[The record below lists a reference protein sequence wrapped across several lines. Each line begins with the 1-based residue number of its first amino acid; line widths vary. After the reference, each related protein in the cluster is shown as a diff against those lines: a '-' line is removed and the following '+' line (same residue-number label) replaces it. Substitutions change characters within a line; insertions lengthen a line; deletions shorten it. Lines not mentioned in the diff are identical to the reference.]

1 MKKKK
6 NENYL
11 DNVPVINGDICWEE
25 DDDQLIVI
33 KQETKGFYSKIAQ
46 KFFDRPKV
54 SNIHLDEFGSFVW
67 KQIDG
72 EKDIT
77 EIGKSVSEE
86 FGKDAEP
93 LYERLSAYMFRLRD
107 VQYISFKKKGK
118 K

>member
-25 DDDQLIVI
+25 DDDKLIVI
-33 KQETKGFYSKIAQ
+33 KQKNKGFYSKIAQ
-46 KFFDRPKV
+46 KFFDRPKI

-72 EKDIT
+72 EKDIA
-77 EIGKSVSEE
+77 EIV
-86 FGKDAEP
+86 FQT
-93 LYERLSAYMFRLRD
+93 SAARMRSLCMRD
-107 VQYISFKKKGK
+107 YQLTCSG
-118 K
+118 

>member
-11 DNVPVINGDICWEE
+11 DNIPVINGDICWEE
-25 DDDQLIVI
+25 DDNQLIVI
-33 KQETKGFYSKIAQ
+33 KQENKGFYSKIAQ

-72 EKDIT
+72 EKDIA

-93 LYERLSAYMFRLRD
+93 LYERLSAYMYRLRD
-107 VQYISFKKKGK
+107 VKYISFRKVNK
-118 K
+118 